1 MLSRN
6 VLTYYKIHGKHKI
19 LVAEEKLKHGDEVAI
34 IGGKVSP
41 NEWPIVS
48 SAPSLPPLSRILD
61 VRHHVWR
68 RSRRGGSRRSKRW
81 CANACTICCLLCDVF
96 GAHQP
101 PEQHFMFSLVLLC
114 TNRAAC
120 QSDVNL
126 EDVAVPHS
134 DIGALNSLPAS
145 AAITRLALLTVPL

>member
-48 SAPSLPPLSRILD
+48 SAPSLPPLSRIHD
-61 VRHHVWR
+61 FRHLVWR

-114 TNRAAC
+114 TNLKPSGPLVRVIT
-120 QSDVNL
+120 VNL

-134 DIGALNSLPAS
+134 E
-145 AAITRLALLTVPL
+145 